1 MTDDEASFDAK
12 PWLVGDG
19 FADRGG
25 ESFADIGRALHTA
38 NSRGGHDF
46 VFFLCRT
53 RAAADDG
60 AGVTHTPS
68 GRRGLSRNEADDGLA
83 HASANEFRRLL
94 LGIPTNFANHDN
106 GMRVRIVVEEAN
118 GIEERSADD
127 GIAADTDAGRLADAQ

>member
-1 MTDDEASFDAK
+1 MSPPWATSGRGFSRAWRNKPPGRRRYEMPDDEASFDAK
-12 PWLVGDG
+12 PWLACDG

-25 ESFADIGRALHTA
+25 ESFADIGRALHTP

-68 GRRGLSRNEADDGLA
+68 GRCGLSR
-83 HASANEFRRLL
+83 
-94 LGIPTNFANHDN
+94 
-106 GMRVRIVVEEAN
+106 
-118 GIEERSADD
+118 
-127 GIAADTDAGRLADAQ
+127 